1 VNQKIAEIAGICL
14 DGAQIDREQIDRLL
28 AEAENDLCDLFY
40 WANRIREKF
49 FDDKVKICS
58 IVPGRLGGCNQDCKF
73 CAQSTRYKTPYA
85 KARLISDEQIL
96 DAAKQTKAAGVTT
109 FGIVYSGNTVGEK
122 ELVRLR
128 NLISQIRNSIGLDVC
143 ASLGVMTVRQAAS
156 LVDAGLT
163 RYNHNLETSER
174 HFANIVTT
182 HKYSDRVETI
192 QAAKQAGLRVCAG
205 GIFGIGETED
215 DTVQMALQLRRL
227 DVDAV
232 PMNFLHPIEGT
243 PLANQKTLEPRQIL
257 KIIALYRF
265 ILPKKTLKIAG
276 GRTRNLRDLQSWMFC
291 AGANAILSGNYLTT
305 TGRAVE
311 EDLQMLADLGLQQDT
326 D

>member
-1 VNQKIAEIAGICL
+1 MNQKIAEIAGICL
-14 DGAQIDREQIDRLL
+14 EGAQIDREQIDRLL
-28 AEAENDLCDLFY
+28 AEAENDLCDLLY

-49 FDDKVKICS
+49 FADKVKICS

-96 DAAKQTKAAGVTT
+96 DAAKNTKAAGVTT
-109 FGIVYSGNTVGEK
+109 FGIVYSGRTVGEK
-122 ELVRLR
+122 ELARLR
-128 NLISQIRNSIGLDVC
+128 NLISQIRNSIGLNVC
-143 ASLGVMTVRQAAS
+143 ASLGVITARQAAS

-182 HKYSDRVETI
+182 HRYSDRVETI
-192 QAAKQAGLRVCAG
+192 EAVNQAGLRVCAG
-205 GIFGIGETED
+205 GIFGIGEPVD

-243 PLANQKTLEPRQIL
+243 PLAGQETLEPRQIL
-257 KIIALYRF
+257 KTIALYRF
-265 ILPKKTLKIAG
+265 MLPNKTLKIAG
-276 GRTRNLRDLQSWMFC
+276 GRALNLRDLQSWMFY

-305 TGRAVE
+305 TGRAVK